1 MLDSVGLSGPFPTF
15 WASMR
20 SLCLL
25 RISHTNLT
33 GLLPASL
40 GAIGGNGTCMK
51 TLYLHNNRLF
61 GPVPREIFT
70 RGNLSTLFLGNN
82 MLSGPLPQEVTLCTS
97 LQSLDLEGNLM
108 TWTRVGV
115 RAFLGNAATYVLES
129 WQQLLRGHRPKHIPC
144 RTTSGIRNLVLSNN
158 MFSGAPPA
166 FR

>member
-1 MLDSVGLSGPFPTF
+1 MLESVGLSGPFPTF

-108 TWTRVGV
+108 TGR
-115 RAFLGNAATYVLES
+115 VLES
-129 WQQLLRGHRPKHIPC
+129 VPFSAMQQL
-144 RTTSGIRNLVLSNN
+144 TNLNLGSN
-158 MFSGAPPA
+158 FFEGTVPSTFLAGQPLA
-166 FR
+166 